1 MWVHRGSYACCEIGI
16 EVSTLFSACGGVNWI
31 RTVDLGN
38 PQLSMHSCR
47 ETGGSKDVESAIKLF
62 KSFFEEFNRVE
73 PFVYASEL
81 KL

>member
-1 MWVHRGSYACCEIGI
+1 VRVHHWSDTCCQIGI
-16 EVSTLFSACGGVNWI
+16 EVSTLCFGYPGFNWI

-38 PQLSMHSCR
+38 PQLSMHCYH
-47 ETGGSKDVESAIKLF
+47 EMGGSKDVESAIKLF
-62 KSFFEEFNRVE
+62 KSFFEEFNSVE

>member
-1 MWVHRGSYACCEIGI
+1 MTFII
-16 EVSTLFSACGGVNWI
+16 DI

-47 ETGGSKDVESAIKLF
+47 ETGGSKDVESAVKLF
-62 KSFFEEFNRVE
+62 KSFLEEYGSVE
-73 PFVYASEL
+73 PYIYGGEL